1 MIKSVLIANRGE
13 IAIRIA
19 RTARRMGIKTYVV
32 RTAKEP
38 EAVYLSAA
46 DAVIDFPETDGNI
59 PEFLDIDRLVGLARE
74 YKIDSLHPGYGYLS
88 ENAELAERCRD
99 NGIVF
104 IGPSPEVIRLMGDKV
119 AAKGIAAQ
127 SGVPMLGASQ
137 GAVHTLDEARK
148 IAKRLGYP
156 VIIKAVSGGGGR
168 GMRIV
173 HHQDELEQLYKIA
186 TAEAQVAFNDP
197 SVFIEKYLENP
208 KHIEFQIVADNYGN
222 VVHLGERECS
232 IQRKHQKLMEEA
244 PSPAL
249 DERLRKKMAAA
260 AVSLAKQAGY
270 QSLGTVEFLLDHQK
284 HFYFMEMNT
293 RIQVEHGVT
302 ELVTGVDLVRQ
313 QLRIASGLAL
323 RLRQEDVTLQ
333 GHAIECRINAEDPV
347 QGFRPCPGRVD
358 FLHFPGGPGVRVDSC
373 LYSGCELSPYY
384 DSMAAKI
391 LAYAPTRMETIRR
404 MRRCLEEFTLEGFPT
419 NAELSYQI
427 LYHPEFILGE
437 CTTAFL
443 DEHLSELLEFSR
455 KLSESGVDA

>member
-46 DAVIDFPETDGNI
+46 DAVINFPETDGNI

-333 GHAIECRINAEDPV
+333 GHAIECRINAEDPSRN
-347 QGFRPCPGRVD
+347 FAPCPGTLVS
-358 FLHFPGGPGVRVDSC
+358 LHLPGGPGVRVDSAA
-373 LYSGCELSPYY
+373 YQGYKIPPFY
-384 DSMAAKI
+384 DSMIGKLIVYGADREQAI
-391 LAYAPTRMETIRR
+391 VR
-404 MRRCLEEFTLEGFPT
+404 MRRALAEMLFEGVVT
-419 NAELSYQI
+419 ATDYQMHI
-427 LYHPEFILGE
+427 L
-437 CTTAFL
+437 CSKAFVEANFNVNSIANG
-443 DEHLSELLEFSR
+443 DF
-455 KLSESGVDA
+455 D

>member
-46 DAVIDFPETDGNI
+46 DAVINFPETDGNI

-293 RIQVEHGVT
+293 RIQVEHPVT
-302 ELVTGVDLVRQ
+302 EWVTGVDLVQ
-313 QLRIASGLAL
+313 TQLLVAQGKPLPFT
-323 RLRQEDVTLQ
+323 QEDIQVR
-333 GHAIECRINAEDPV
+333 GHAIECRINAENPE
-347 QGFRPCPGRVD
+347 QGFRPSPGKIRS
-358 FLHFPGGPGVRVDSC
+358 LHIPGGPGIRVDSAV
-373 LYSGCELSPYY
+373 YQGYTIPPYY
-384 DSMAAKI
+384 DSMIAKLI
-391 LAYAPTRMETIRR
+391 VHAPTRSQAIMK
-404 MRRCLEEFTLEGFPT
+404 MRWALAAFIVDGIDSNIDFQLRLIKNKDFEAGTYDNTFLEKFLADSK
-419 NAELSYQI
+419 N
-427 LYHPEFILGE
+427 GE
-437 CTTAFL
+437 K
-443 DEHLSELLEFSR
+443 ENG
-455 KLSESGVDA
+455 K